1 MNERWMRHFTKNISN
16 SLIIPSPK
24 TYHPTKE
31 QYYYNSAH
39 VVSSGKSYLN
49 AMKAGKPKIKVVVG
63 KARIQENT
71 WIGKLYKEFLSILNW
86 ADL

>member
-1 MNERWMRHFTKNISN
+1 MNEQWMRHFTKNVSN

-39 VVSSGKSYLN
+39 VVSSGMSTNNRAFSKMDQNLTIEH
-49 AMKAGKPKIKVVVG
+49 KDGLTF
-63 KARIQENT
+63 E
-71 WIGKLYKEFLSILNW
+71 
-86 ADL
+86 